1 VNGALYVLKIEK
13 RNNELEGKDTAE
25 GRRYVVLSQ
34 PAQELRRLSL
44 ELPQQKRAAVP
55 PPPRGEAEKGGAVK
69 SKMDLAQ
76 VNEVLLKV
84 LCHNIYVVIRKT
96 FEWRIEPDF
105 FGS

>member
-1 VNGALYVLKIEK
+1 MI
-13 RNNELEGKDTAE
+13 
-25 GRRYVVLSQ
+25 
-34 PAQELRRLSL
+34 
-44 ELPQQKRAAVP
+44 
-55 PPPRGEAEKGGAVK
+55 K
-69 SKMDLAQ
+69 SKFGDSVRSKTEVAQ